1 MYTPL
6 LSQLEPLAALAGQRT
21 ATATLEARVLVMSK
35 LIDTMLLHLS
45 LSQRRDV
52 ERSFRREA
60 DAWGTA
66 GDKRHPPCEFEA
78 TLLEHANDFLNTL
91 KQEW

>member
-1 MYTPL
+1 MYAHL
-6 LSQLEPLAALAGQRT
+6 LSQLEPLAALAGKRT
-21 ATATLEARVLVMSK
+21 ATAPLEARVVVMSK

-45 LSQRRDV
+45 RSQRRDV

-66 GDKRHPPCEFEA
+66 DAKRHLSAEFEA
-78 TLLEHANDFLNTL
+78 TLFQHANDFLNTL